1 MRLCDRWTTL
11 WIALVDVDPPRR
23 GAPVVVIPHGHYRPW
38 FDGQPREVPVRGR
51 LVHVGLVRRYKGI
64 DALLRAFS
72 ALAGEDLSL
81 RIVGSTIDEDVAA
94 EIRSAVA
101 ADGRIS
107 TLDAYLS
114 EDALVREI
122 TASELVVLPFAGVTN
137 SGSLLLGA
145 VLDRPVLVRS
155 QPLTEQL
162 AAEAGPGG
170 SSPSRVPRSRCH
182 PPGPGHSAGPAVT
195 GGARSVGPGWDAI
208 GAAHALAFET
218 ALAGAQRRLRGRGR
232 L

>member
-1 MRLCDRWTTL
+1 M
-11 WIALVDVDPPRR
+11 
-23 GAPVVVIPHGHYRPW
+23 
-38 FDGQPREVPVRGR
+38 
-51 LVHVGLVRRYKGI
+51 HVGLVRRYKGI

-114 EDALVREI
+114 DDALVREI

-137 SGSLLLGA
+137 SGSLLLA
-145 VLDRPVLVRS
+145 LSLDRPVLVRS

-162 AAEAGPGG
+162 AAEAGPGWVLTFTG
-170 SSPSRVPRSRCH
+170 SLEADVIRQALDTVRDPRS
-182 PPGPGHSAGPAVT
+182 PEAPDLSA
-195 GGARSVGPGWDAI
+195 RDWDAI
-208 GAAHALAFET
+208 GAAHAVAFET
-218 ALAGAQRRLRGRGR
+218 AVAERSDGCAAAGASRLRQTKERVRWICTSISMQSGSTGGRSSPPR
-232 L
+232 CWLPRSRPTA